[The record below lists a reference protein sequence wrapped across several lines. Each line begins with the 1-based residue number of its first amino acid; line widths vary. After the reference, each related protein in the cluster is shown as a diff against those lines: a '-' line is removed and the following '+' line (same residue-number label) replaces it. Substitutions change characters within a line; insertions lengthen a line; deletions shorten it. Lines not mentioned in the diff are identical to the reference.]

1 MIFEA
6 VSCFFWR
13 KRMPRRKVVAKRP
26 VLPDAKYND
35 QFITRCINVLMKEGK
50 KSLAEHIIYGAL
62 EIIGERTGED
72 PLKVFRQ
79 AVDNVKP
86 VLEVR
91 SRRVGGSTYQIPVDV
106 PLDRRVAL
114 SMRWIVGSAR
124 SRGERGMMRRLAAEL
139 VDAYNNTGSAVK
151 KREDTHRMAE
161 ANKAFAHYRW

>member
-1 MIFEA
+1 VVFEA
-6 VSCFFWR
+6 VSCFFLR

-26 VLPDAKYND
+26 VLPDSKYSD
-35 QFITRCINVLMKEGK
+35 LFITRCVNVLMKQGK
-50 KSLAEHIIYGAL
+50 KNLAEHIMYGAL
-62 EIIGERTGED
+62 EIVKERTGED

-106 PLDRRVAL
+106 PPDRRVAL

>member
-1 MIFEA
+1 
-6 VSCFFWR
+6 
-13 KRMPRRKVVAKRP
+13 MPRRKVVAKRP
-26 VLPDAKYND
+26 VLPDSKYSD
-35 QFITRCINVLMKEGK
+35 QFVTRCVNVLMKRGK
-50 KSLAEHIIYGAL
+50 KSLAERIMYGAL
-62 EIIGERTGED
+62 EIVRERTGED

-106 PLDRRVAL
+106 PPDRRTAL

-124 SRGERGMMRRLAAEL
+124 ARGERGMTRRLAAEL
-139 VDAYNNTGSAVK
+139 VEAYNNTGSAVK

>member
-1 MIFEA
+1 
-6 VSCFFWR
+6 
-13 KRMPRRKVVAKRP
+13 MPRRKVVAKRP
-26 VLPDAKYND
+26 VLPDAKYSD
-35 QFITRCINVLMKEGK
+35 LFITRCVNVLMKEGK
-50 KSLAEHIIYGAL
+50 KNLAEHIMYGAL
-62 EIIGERTGED
+62 ELVRERTGED

-106 PLDRRVAL
+106 PPDRRIAL

-139 VDAYNNTGSAVK
+139 VDAYNNTGTAVK

>member
-1 MIFEA
+1 
-6 VSCFFWR
+6 
-13 KRMPRRKVVAKRP
+13 MPRRKVVVKRP
-26 VLPDAKYND
+26 VLPDSKYND
-35 QFITRCINVLMKEGK
+35 VFITRCINVLMKQGK
-50 KSLAEHIIYGAL
+50 KSLAEHLIYGAL
-62 EIIGERTGED
+62 EIVRERTGEE

-79 AVDNVKP
+79 AVENVKP

-106 PLDRRVAL
+106 PPDRRVAL

-124 SRGERGMMRRLAAEL
+124 SRGERSMMRRLAAEL

>member
-1 MIFEA
+1 
-6 VSCFFWR
+6 
-13 KRMPRRKVVAKRP
+13 MPRRKVVAKRP

-35 QFITRCINVLMKEGK
+35 LFITRCVNVLMKEGK
-50 KSLAEHIIYGAL
+50 KNLAEHIMYGAL
-62 EIIGERTGED
+62 ELVRERTGED

-106 PLDRRVAL
+106 PPDRRIAL

-139 VDAYNNTGSAVK
+139 VDAYNNTGTAVK

>member
-1 MIFEA
+1 
-6 VSCFFWR
+6 
-13 KRMPRRKVVAKRP
+13 MPRRKVVAKRP
-26 VLPDAKYND
+26 VLPDSKYND
-35 QFITRCINVLMKEGK
+35 LFITRCVNVLMKEGK
-50 KSLAEHIIYGAL
+50 KNLAEHIIYGAL
-62 EIIGERTGED
+62 EIIRERTGED

-106 PLDRRVAL
+106 PPDRRIAL

-139 VDAYNNTGSAVK
+139 VDAYNNTGTAVK

>member
-1 MIFEA
+1 
-6 VSCFFWR
+6 
-13 KRMPRRKVVAKRP
+13 MPRRKVVTKRP
-26 VLPDAKYND
+26 VLPDSKYND
-35 QFITRCINVLMKEGK
+35 LFITRCVNVLMKQGK
-50 KSLAEHIIYGAL
+50 KSLAEHIMYGAL
-62 EIIGERTGED
+62 EIVRERTGED

-106 PLDRRVAL
+106 PPDRRVAL

-139 VDAYNNTGSAVK
+139 VDAYNNTGTAVK

>member
-1 MIFEA
+1 
-6 VSCFFWR
+6 
-13 KRMPRRKVVAKRP
+13 MPRRKVVVKRP
-26 VLPDAKYND
+26 VLPDSKYND
-35 QFITRCINVLMKEGK
+35 LFITRCINVLMKQGK
-50 KSLAEHIIYGAL
+50 KSLAEHIMYGAL
-62 EIIGERTGED
+62 EIVQDRTGED

-106 PLDRRVAL
+106 PPDRRVAL

>member
-1 MIFEA
+1 
-6 VSCFFWR
+6 
-13 KRMPRRKVVAKRP
+13 MPRRKVVAKRP
-26 VLPDAKYND
+26 VLPDSKYND
-35 QFITRCINVLMKEGK
+35 LFITRCINVLMKQGK
-50 KSLAEHIIYGAL
+50 KSLAERIMYGAL
-62 EIIGERTGED
+62 EIVRERTGED

-106 PLDRRVAL
+106 PPDRRVAL

-124 SRGERGMMRRLAAEL
+124 SRGERSMMRRLAAEL

>member
-1 MIFEA
+1 
-6 VSCFFWR
+6 
-13 KRMPRRKVVAKRP
+13 MPRRKVVAKRP
-26 VLPDAKYND
+26 VLPDAKYSD
-35 QFITRCINVLMKEGK
+35 LFITRCVNVLMKEGK
-50 KSLAEHIIYGAL
+50 KNLAEHIMYGAL
-62 EIIGERTGED
+62 EIVRERTGED

-79 AVDNVKP
+79 AIDNVKP

-106 PLDRRVAL
+106 PPDRRIAL
-114 SMRWIVGSAR
+114 SMRWLVGSAR

-139 VDAYNNTGSAVK
+139 VDAYNNTGTAVK

>member
-1 MIFEA
+1 
-6 VSCFFWR
+6 
-13 KRMPRRKVVAKRP
+13 MPRRKVVAKRP
-26 VLPDAKYND
+26 VLPDSKYSD
-35 QFITRCINVLMKEGK
+35 LFITRCVNVLMKQGK
-50 KSLAEHIIYGAL
+50 KNLAEHIMYGAL
-62 EIIGERTGED
+62 ELVRERTGED

-79 AVDNVKP
+79 AIDNVKP

-106 PLDRRVAL
+106 PPDRRIAL

-139 VDAYNNTGSAVK
+139 VDAYNNTGTAVK

>member
-1 MIFEA
+1 
-6 VSCFFWR
+6 
-13 KRMPRRKVVAKRP
+13 MPRRKVVAKRP
-26 VLPDAKYND
+26 VLPDSKYND
-35 QFITRCINVLMKEGK
+35 LFITRCVNVLMKQGK
-50 KSLAEHIIYGAL
+50 KNLAEHIIYGAL
-62 EIIGERTGED
+62 EIIRERTGED

-106 PLDRRVAL
+106 PPDRRIAL
-114 SMRWIVGSAR
+114 SMRWLVGSAR

-139 VDAYNNTGSAVK
+139 VDAYNNTGTAVK

>member
-1 MIFEA
+1 
-6 VSCFFWR
+6 
-13 KRMPRRKVVAKRP
+13 MPRRKVVAKRP
-26 VLPDAKYND
+26 VLPDSKYND
-35 QFITRCINVLMKEGK
+35 LLITRCVNVLMKQGK

-62 EIIGERTGED
+62 EIVRERTSED

-79 AVDNVKP
+79 AVENVKP

-106 PLDRRVAL
+106 PPDRRIAL

>member
-1 MIFEA
+1 
-6 VSCFFWR
+6 
-13 KRMPRRKVVAKRP
+13 MPRRKVVAKRP
-26 VLPDAKYND
+26 VLPDSKYGD
-35 QFITRCINVLMKEGK
+35 LFITRCVNVLMKQGK
-50 KSLAEHIIYGAL
+50 KSLAEHIMYGAM
-62 EIIGERTGED
+62 EIVREGLGED

-106 PLDRRVAL
+106 PPERRIAL

>member
-1 MIFEA
+1 
-6 VSCFFWR
+6 
-13 KRMPRRKVVAKRP
+13 MPRRKVVAKRP
-26 VLPDAKYND
+26 VLPDSKYND
-35 QFITRCINVLMKEGK
+35 LFITRCINVLMKQGK
-50 KSLAEHIIYGAL
+50 KSLAERIMYDAL
-62 EIIGERTGED
+62 EIVRERTGED
-72 PLKVFRQ
+72 ALKVFRQ

-106 PLDRRVAL
+106 PPDRRIAL

-124 SRGERGMMRRLAAEL
+124 SRGERSMMRRLAAEL

>member
-1 MIFEA
+1 
-6 VSCFFWR
+6 
-13 KRMPRRKVVAKRP
+13 MPRRKMVAKRP
-26 VLPDAKYND
+26 VLPDSKYSD
-35 QFITRCINVLMKEGK
+35 QFVTRCVNVLMKRGK
-50 KSLAEHIIYGAL
+50 KSLAERIMYGAL
-62 EIIGERTGED
+62 EMIGERTGEE

-106 PLDRRVAL
+106 PPERRVAL

-124 SRGERGMMRRLAAEL
+124 SRGERGMTRRLAAEL
-139 VDAYNNTGSAVK
+139 VDAYNNTGTAVK

>member
-1 MIFEA
+1 
-6 VSCFFWR
+6 
-13 KRMPRRKVVAKRP
+13 MPRRKVVAKRP
-26 VLPDAKYND
+26 VLPDAKYSD
-35 QFITRCINVLMKEGK
+35 LFITRCVNVLMKQGK
-50 KSLAEHIIYGAL
+50 KSLAEHIMYGAL
-62 EIIGERTGED
+62 EIIRERTGED

-106 PLDRRVAL
+106 PPDRRVAL

>member
-1 MIFEA
+1 
-6 VSCFFWR
+6 
-13 KRMPRRKVVAKRP
+13 MPRRKVVAKRP
-26 VLPDAKYND
+26 VLPDSKYND
-35 QFITRCINVLMKEGK
+35 LFITRCINVLMKQGK
-50 KSLAEHIIYGAL
+50 KSLAEHIMYGAL
-62 EIIGERTGED
+62 EIIRERIGED

-106 PLDRRVAL
+106 PPDRRIAL
-114 SMRWIVGSAR
+114 SMRWIVGGAR

>member
-1 MIFEA
+1 
-6 VSCFFWR
+6 
-13 KRMPRRKVVAKRP
+13 MPRRKVVAKRP
-26 VLPDAKYND
+26 VLPDSKYGD
-35 QFITRCINVLMKEGK
+35 LFITRCVNVLMKQGK
-50 KSLAEHIIYGAL
+50 KNLAEHIMYGAL
-62 EIIGERTGED
+62 EIVRERLGED

-106 PLDRRVAL
+106 PPDRRIAL